1 MAAGADALVLNTGT
15 ATTTDVDTMVDAG
28 RRANEAD
35 IPVVLDSV
43 GYGIAGERAADS
55 NPAGPASYRRAF
67 IDAVAALANQSPAAA
82 VETRITDR

>member
-1 MAAGADALVLNTGT
+1 MADAPVEAGDT

-67 IDAVAALANQSPAAA
+67 IDAVAALANQPPAAA